1 MNCKCGKIII
11 IVLGPVKV
19 QPIKLSL
26 NLVIHK
32 DGALFNILTPT
43 FHQSE
48 NHMDFFF
55 FFNFIFEYNKIL
67 PWYQLISFRYKKF
80 NHFFNNKNLYL
91 EQI

>member
-1 MNCKCGKIII
+1 MMNCKCGKIII

-55 FFNFIFEYNKIL
+55 
-67 PWYQLISFRYKKF
+67 LI
-80 NHFFNNKNLYL
+80 LYL
-91 EQI
+91 NIIKFYHGIN

>member
-55 FFNFIFEYNKIL
+55 F
-67 PWYQLISFRYKKF
+67 
-80 NHFFNNKNLYL
+80 
-91 EQI
+91 